1 MLEQLAPLPILAGS
15 LCYSFYLYGSKAGRS
30 KTGMQRAAEVVLI
43 LSGLGFALLY
53 WATTG
58 LGHDRDAAI
67 RFVLATVLWSGLLLT
82 ISREETATR
91 DARRPVSPVGSRS
104 HQAK

>member
-1 MLEQLAPLPILAGS
+1 MLEQLAPLPILVGS
-15 LCYSFYLYGSKAGRS
+15 LCYSFYLYGSKAGRGT
-30 KTGMQRAAEVVLI
+30 TGMQRAAGVALI

-67 RFVLATVLWSGLLLT
+67 RFVLATILWAGLVIT
-82 ISREETATR
+82 ISREGTVAR

-104 HQAK
+104 HSH